1 MICIH
6 SRRDFRP
13 NNVNG
18 CWNGANEVKYA
29 AINAGP
35 RFYNAFSS
43 HVQGKAG
50 TASLK
55 RTSET
60 GKILSVAKCVIYR
73 ITRLSKLGSG
83 SGATIETWR
92 AWRSPRLPLSV
103 DTLVDP
109 PISTKLIPRLP
120 FPEIQWLRPGSHV
133 QLACC
138 LYSPFNLLPL
148 AWRQAKDQMCQQD
161 SKDSVFSTSLPFAP
175 LECGFWE
182 FRFKSQTLTLAV
194 QLFGLRLNGEGCHW
208 YEWLLQSL
216 STHWTSV
223 EIGWGNT
230 LGGFK

>member
-83 SGATIETWR
+83 SGATIETRR

-109 PISTKLIPRLP
+109 PISTKLIPRAP
-120 FPEIQWLRPGSHV
+120 FSWDPMVTPWIPCPARLLLIFTIQPS
-133 QLACC
+133 
-138 LYSPFNLLPL
+138 SP
-148 AWRQAKDQMCQQD
+148 R
-161 SKDSVFSTSLPFAP
+161 
-175 LECGFWE
+175 
-182 FRFKSQTLTLAV
+182 LTT
-194 QLFGLRLNGEGCHW
+194 GEGPNVPAG
-208 YEWLLQSL
+208 LK
-216 STHWTSV
+216 
-223 EIGWGNT
+223 
-230 LGGFK
+230 GFCI